1 MIYLYPI
8 LIAGSRIAVIWAK
21 KSTTKKI
28 FMTSAQIFILLA
40 ILEITKKTDDKAKN
54 R

>member
-8 LIAGSRIAVIWAK
+8 LIAGSRVAVIWAK

-28 FMTSAQIFILLA
+28 FMTSAQIFILCSM
-40 ILEITKKTDDKAKN
+40 ILSRVETKI
-54 R
+54 